1 MGPLR
6 AGPLFGE
13 LSAKRLS
20 KSRAKGGLLLG
31 WSGAQALEE
40 SRAVLAYQLDLSILF
55 NFLTLSLSGTIVQE
69 IDRRAGRYRVTMDG
83 KGVSIGTRT
92 EATGLIRDGRFK
104 PLESHSVHQFR
115 GRENTINTA
124 YDYDRQRA
132 EIHGVTHTLL
142 LGRRRQ
148 IDDVLA
154 LPPGRQVDD
163 LISAQLN
170 FAAGTLEH
178 GGDGTY
184 HTWIMRRA
192 RADNEAPDEVSPD
205 GYRAELA
212 PLRFRPSPDPAT
224 GRLSAL
230 VDITRF
236 SSWARTNQ
244 PAHVTFD
251 HARHL
256 ESVKSSLMLGSS
268 VNVRLTSSS

>member
-1 MGPLR
+1 MQARFTRRQLLAMIP
-6 AGPLFGE
+6 A
-13 LSAKRLS
+13 
-20 KSRAKGGLLLG
+20 GLLLG
-31 WSGAQALEE
+31 WGGGVQALEDG
-40 SRAVLAYQLDLSILF
+40 RAVLAYQLDLSILF
-55 NFLTLSLSGTIVQE
+55 NFLSLSLTGTVVQE

-83 KGVSIGTRT
+83 KGASIGTRT
-92 EATGLIRDGRFK
+92 EATGLILDGRFK

-132 EIHGVTHTLL
+132 EIHGVTHTML

-154 LPPGRQVDD
+154 LPPGRPVDD

-170 FAAGTLEH
+170 FAAGTLDH
-178 GGDGTY
+178 DGDGTY

-192 RADNEAPDEVSPD
+192 RADNEGPDDVSPD

-224 GRLSAL
+224 GRLTAL

-236 SSWARTNQ
+236 SSWARPDR
-244 PAHVTFD
+244 PALVTFGQD
-251 HARHL
+251 RKL
-256 ESVKSSLMLGSS
+256 ESVQSSLILGTTL
-268 VNVRLTSSS
+268 NVHVTAGA